1 MKNLLLAGVAALALT
16 AGAAIA
22 QTTES
27 TTSQSTTVAPDPNA
41 PPAGT
46 LSTTR
51 ETHAVDA
58 YGNQTDSKAS
68 AYRNSNGVADDS
80 QTTTTTMPAPP
91 PPPPVTTSTT
101 TTDTTTGPH

>member
-1 MKNLLLAGVAALALT
+1 MKTLLLAGVAALALN

-27 TTSQSTTVAPDPNA
+27 TTSQSTTTAPDPGA

-51 ETHAVDA
+51 DTHAVDA
-58 YGNQTDSKAS
+58 YGNQVDQKATS
-68 AYRNSNGVADDS
+68 YRNSNGVADDS
-80 QTTTTTMPAPP
+80 TTTTTAMPAPP